1 MILTSTIV
9 APATIP
15 GSGAIS
21 IIRMSGGDTFAVL
34 DQVVKFRN
42 GTASASA
49 GYTLKYGVIEGL
61 DDVLVSIFRAPH
73 SYTGEDSAEI
83 SCHASAYIVSEI
95 MNRLMEAGAVPA
107 EAGEFTRRA
116 FVNGRMD
123 LSQAEAV
130 ADLIASSDEASH
142 HVALHQLRGG
152 ISSELQELRSKLL
165 EVTSLMELEL
175 DFSEEEVEFA
185 DRAQLSALIDS
196 ALAHIKRLTESF
208 RLGNAIKNGVPVAI
222 VGATNTG
229 KSTLLNSLLGE
240 ERAIVSSVAGTT
252 RDTIEELFNI
262 DGTSFRFIDTAG
274 IRETSDEIETIGI
287 DRTFEKLLLADVV
300 IAVLD
305 VTSPASVIESELRT
319 IISKITLSKQHL
331 VVVLNKLDKLGN
343 GGSKQLFVPV
353 MDELDKLGNCGSKQ
367 LFVPV
372 MDELDKLGNGGLSD
386 DLRDVLSSSFSGHKN
401 AKILE
406 NEGILVV
413 NKIVTEL
420 NNSVKCTE
428 NKVDIVMMSAK
439 TGFGVDSLK
448 KVLSDRQKSRIADS
462 GTATLVTNARHYN
475 ALCSASRALKLAAS
489 GIASG
494 TSGDLVSQDLREA
507 LYHLGSITGSIT
519 TDEVLGNIFSKF
531 CIGK

>member
-1 MILTSTIV
+1 MILTNTIA

-21 IIRMSGGDTFAVL
+21 IIRISGSDTFSIL
-34 DQVVKFRN
+34 DKCVKFRN
-42 GTASASA
+42 GTASESA
-49 GYTLKYGVIEGL
+49 GYTLKYGVIEGV
-61 DDVLVSIFRAPH
+61 DDVLVSIFRGPH

-83 SCHASAYIVSEI
+83 SCHASAYIVSRI
-95 MNRLMEAGAVPA
+95 MQLLMDAGAVPA

-130 ADLIASSDEASH
+130 ADLIASSNEASH
-142 HVALHQLRGG
+142 HIALHQLKGG
-152 ISSELQELRSKLL
+152 ISAELQELRSQLL
-165 EVTSLMELEL
+165 DVTSLMELEL

-185 DRAQLSALIDS
+185 DRAQLTALLES

-229 KSTLLNSLLGE
+229 KSTLLNALLGE
-240 ERAIVSSVAGTT
+240 DRAIVSSIAGTT
-252 RDTIEELFNI
+252 RDTIEEVFNI

-274 IRETSDEIETIGI
+274 IRETSDEIESIGI
-287 DRTFEKLLLADVV
+287 DRTFEKLMLADSV
-300 IAVLD
+300 IAVVD
-305 VTSPASVIESELRT
+305 ATSPASVIESDLRS
-319 IISKITLSKQHL
+319 IASKMTLSKQHL
-331 VVVLNKLDKLGN
+331 VVVLNKVDLLGN
-343 GGSKQLFVPV
+343 AGFSETGSEVPAS
-353 MDELDKLGNCGSKQ
+353 DSASLSGS
-367 LFVPV
+367 
-372 MDELDKLGNGGLSD
+372 ENGAPSGDVQAVVSPGVSMLSGSENG
-386 DLRDVLSSSFSGHKN
+386 SSN
-401 AKILE
+401 
-406 NEGILVV
+406 GILMV
-413 NKIVTEL
+413 NKIVTEI
-420 NNSVKCTE
+420 NNTVKCTE
-428 NKVDIVMMSAK
+428 NKVDMVLLSAK
-439 TGFGVDSLK
+439 TGFGVDLLK
-448 KVLSDRQKSRIADS
+448 KTLSDRQKSRIADS

-489 GIASG
+489 GVASG

-507 LYHLGSITGSIT
+507 LYHLGTITGSIT

>member
-95 MNRLMEAGAVPA
+95 TNRLMEAGAVPA

-331 VVVLNKLDKLGN
+331 VVVLNKIDKFGN

-353 MDELDKLGNCGSKQ
+353 MDEI
-367 LFVPV
+367 
-372 MDELDKLGNGGLSD
+372 DKLGNGGLSD
-386 DLRDVLSSSFSGHKN
+386 DLRDVLSSSFSGHEN

-420 NNSVKCTE
+420 NNSVKYAE

-448 KVLSDRQKSRIADS
+448 KVLSDCQKSRIADS

>member
-1 MILTSTIV
+1 MILTNTIA

-15 GSGAIS
+15 GTGAIS
-21 IIRMSGGDTFAVL
+21 IIRISGSETFSIL
-34 DQVVKFRN
+34 DKCVKFRN
-42 GTASASA
+42 GTASESA
-49 GYTLKYGVIEGL
+49 GYTLKYGAVDGI

-83 SCHASAYIVSEI
+83 SCHASAYIVSQI
-95 MNRLMEAGAVPA
+95 MQRLMDAGAVPA

-130 ADLIASSDEASH
+130 ADVIASSNEASH
-142 HVALHQLRGG
+142 RVALHQLKGG
-152 ISSELQELRSKLL
+152 ISTELQELRSQLVD
-165 EVTSLMELEL
+165 VTSRMELEL

-185 DRAQLSALIDS
+185 DRKQLTSLLDS
-196 ALAHIKRLTESF
+196 ALAHIKKLTESF

-240 ERAIVSSVAGTT
+240 DRAIVSSVAGTT

-274 IRETSDEIETIGI
+274 IRETSDEIESIGI
-287 DRTFEKLLLADVV
+287 DRTFEKIALADAV

-305 VTSPASVIESELRT
+305 ATSDASVLESELRQ
-319 IISKITLSKQHL
+319 IASKINFSKQQL
-331 VVVLNKLDKLGN
+331 VVVMNKVDLLG
-343 GGSKQLFVPV
+343 KECPV
-353 MDELDKLGNCGSKQ
+353 DDLSW
-367 LFVPV
+367 
-372 MDELDKLGNGGLSD
+372 LSD
-386 DLRDVLSSSFSGHKN
+386 
-401 AKILE
+401 AE
-406 NEGILVV
+406 NCCFEGILVV
-413 NKIVTEL
+413 NKIVTEF
-420 NNSVKCTE
+420 NTFVSSAD
-428 NKVDIVMMSAK
+428 NKVDIIMLSAK
-439 TGFGVDSLK
+439 TGFGLDSLK
-448 KVLSDRQKSRIADS
+448 KSLSERQKSRIADS

-475 ALCSASRALKLAAS
+475 ALCSASRALTLARS
-489 GIASG
+489 GVLSG

-507 LYHLGSITGSIT
+507 LYHLGTITGAIT